1 MIRTTD
7 VAVLVAVICGCFLD
21 AQTRTQRTPQA
32 LAQFSAAIENLARE
46 SSPAVVQI
54 AVRGRAPLEEG
65 GVQRTGF
72 IADQSATGSGV
83 IVDPDGYIVTNAHVI
98 IDARHIDVSVIEP
111 REPGQP
117 AKHKHFP
124 AKAIGLD
131 RETDLGVLKIEAEGL
146 PTLSFMD
153 DTETLKQGQLV
164 VALGSPLGLDNSL
177 TVGFVSAA
185 VRQLSP
191 DKPNFYIQTD
201 APINPGNS
209 GGPLLNIAG
218 HIVGINTMIISQ
230 SGGSEGI
237 GFAIPSNVVR
247 RTYLGLRKDGRIRRG
262 AIGVIPEDVTPTLAS
277 ALGLERDSG
286 VILSDIAPHGAAEA
300 AGLEPGDMILAADGK
315 PIERSSE
322 LAAAVFQ
329 HVSGEEITLDIQRG
343 KERLVKTVAV
353 LARQRSPEDL
363 QELASRDADL
373 IRRLGVLA
381 LTLDEKVT
389 PVLPDLRRLSG
400 VVVAAIP
407 AEFAGLNPGLIAGD
421 VIYELNGSRIGT
433 VEELRAALDSK
444 KVGAPVALLVERAG
458 QLIYVSFELE

>member
-1 MIRTTD
+1 MR
-7 VAVLVAVICGCFLD
+7 VFSD
-21 AQTRTQRTPQA
+21 AQTRTRRTPQA
-32 LAQFSAAIENLARE
+32 LAQFSASIEDLARA

-72 IADQSATGSGV
+72 IADQRATGSGV
-83 IVDPDGYIVTNAHVI
+83 IVDPNGYIVTNAHVI

-111 REPGQP
+111 GEPGKP
-117 AKHKHFP
+117 AKHKHFS

-131 RETDLGVLKIEAEGL
+131 RETDLAVLKIEAEGL
-146 PTLSFMD
+146 PNLSFMD

-191 DKPNFYIQTD
+191 DKPDFYIQTD

-209 GGPLLNIAG
+209 GGPLLDIAG
-218 HIVGINTMIISQ
+218 HIVGINTMIISK

-237 GFAIPSNVVR
+237 GFAIPSDVVR

-300 AGLEPGDMILAADGK
+300 AGLEPGDMVLAADGK

-389 PVLPDLRRLSG
+389 PALPDLRRLSG

-407 AEFAGLNPGLIAGD
+407 AEFAGLNPGLTAGD
-421 VIYELNGSRIGT
+421 VIYELNGSRIAT
-433 VEELRAALDSK
+433 LQELRAALDSK
-444 KVGAPVALLVERAG
+444 KAGAPIALLVERYG
-458 QLIYVSFELE
+458 QLIYVSFEVE